1 MVGGAYCTPFA
12 YLIYHSKYITH
23 TNIVDS
29 GYIYVA
35 CIIQNIKI
43 SNIKKIKKVKIWL
56 LQCLIDNT
64 YEMFQ
69 FQ

>member
-43 SNIKKIKKVKIWL
+43 SNIKKINKKSQDMATSVPYRQYI
-56 LQCLIDNT
+56 
-64 YEMFQ
+64 
-69 FQ
+69 